1 MGIEHSLLPLYSIYL
16 LVVAS
21 DGGVSH
27 ICKDRY
33 YHQQVKAISPI
44 ERSLPYLFSKEYK
57 DRWQQLK
64 EYREKIKEKKIAEQ
78 IKLHDNRQHDNKT
91 N

>member
-1 MGIEHSLLPLYSIYL
+1 
-16 LVVAS
+16 V
-21 DGGVSH
+21 
-27 ICKDRY
+27 R
-33 YHQQVKAISPI
+33 AISPI